1 MALTIQQIRK
11 LKKGQSLRVI
21 KQKGRG
27 DYHLDAKAVILGVGT
42 AGCSL
47 KVVEI
52 ISKGRAHPATDGKR
66 LVATF
71 ADLEVLV

>member
-11 LKKGQSLRVI
+11 LKKGQPLRVI
-21 KQKGRG
+21 TQQGRG
-27 DYHLDAKAVILGVGT
+27 DYHLDAKVQVTGIGT
-42 AGCSL
+42 AGCSFS
-47 KVVEI
+47 VIEI
-52 ISKGRAHPATDGKR
+52 LSKGQAHPATDGKR